1 MQSRWLYS
9 PIFAKSRSELDIK
22 ANGKPDVNGTGPW
35 KALCF
40 NSQLQQLYCQHHSQ
54 SRPWLL
60 LIEIVGIEMLEVRVE
75 LISL

>member
-35 KALCF
+35 KALCLIVSY
-40 NSQLQQLYCQHHSQ
+40 NSC
-54 SRPWLL
+54 
-60 LIEIVGIEMLEVRVE
+60 IVNTIAKAGHGF
-75 LISL
+75 S